1 MGKFRESPAAL
12 AMALVSSS
20 PTALLR
26 RFFLIT
32 LRALA
37 PPYLQTPTPLNTSQK
52 LICAHAAMG
61 VVGMDDPKLNSD
73 PEQKFIDQ
81 IQQFKEAQWDE
92 TGKVRSWLVL
102 ADKISNEP

>member
-1 MGKFRESPAAL
+1 
-12 AMALVSSS
+12 
-20 PTALLR
+20 
-26 RFFLIT
+26 
-32 LRALA
+32 
-37 PPYLQTPTPLNTSQK
+37 
-52 LICAHAAMG
+52 
-61 VVGMDDPKLNSD
+61 MDDPKLNSD